1 MHISKN
7 AFVTGATNG
16 TGYAIA
22 REFAKNGY
30 NVVITS
36 RTENAAVQAAAALS
50 AEYTEVRILGVGLQT
65 DSEQAVVDLFSELDE
80 KSLAPDCLV
89 CNAANLGV
97 GMDLLNTTREQF
109 MSVFEVNL
117 GWNFTLARESAKRM
131 KEKKCGS
138 IVFITSNTAYR
149 AIPDRCA
156 YSASKSGVLG
166 LSRALALDLG
176 KFGIRS
182 NCVLPGMIKTERWQN
197 TPALQ
202 ALPSNFTPIGDIADF
217 EDIAAAAY
225 FLSSPAA
232 KNITGEELVV
242 DGGNMIQ
249 LFPEV
254 PKDI

>member
-1 MHISKN
+1 MSVSKN
-7 AFVTGATNG
+7 AFITGATNG

-22 REFAKNGY
+22 SEFVKNGY

-36 RTENAAVQAAAALS
+36 RTESAAKEAAARMS
-50 AEYTEVRILGVGLQT
+50 AEFPDSKVLGVGLKT
-65 DSEQAVVDLFSELDE
+65 DSEQAVIDLFNQLD
-80 KSLAPDCLV
+80 KLSLAPDCLV
-89 CNAANLGV
+89 CNAANLGI
-97 GMDLLNTTREQF
+97 GMDFLNTTREQF

-131 KEKKCGS
+131 KEKNCGS

-156 YSASKSGVLG
+156 YSSSKSGVLG
-166 LSRALALDLG
+166 LSRALAVDLG

-197 TPALQ
+197 TPELHTV
-202 ALPSNFTPIGDIADF
+202 PSNYTPIGDIADF
-217 EDIAAAAY
+217 EDIAEAAY

-232 KNITGEELVV
+232 KNITGTELVV

-249 LFPEV
+249 LYPEV
-254 PKDI
+254 PKEV

>member
-1 MHISKN
+1 
-7 AFVTGATNG
+7 
-16 TGYAIA
+16 
-22 REFAKNGY
+22 
-30 NVVITS
+30 
-36 RTENAAVQAAAALS
+36 
-50 AEYTEVRILGVGLQT
+50 
-65 DSEQAVVDLFSELDE
+65 
-80 KSLAPDCLV
+80 
-89 CNAANLGV
+89 
-97 GMDLLNTTREQF
+97 
-109 MSVFEVNL
+109 
-117 GWNFTLARESAKRM
+117 M